1 MSKWRIK
8 GVKEGN
14 ITCKIVAVTPCTRK
28 HHILLMFSRYRFWTT
43 PSCLTIQRNLT
54 KFKCICL
61 KCVNVLIKCSRNHTQ
76 NLAQCFPI
84 EHKRKFS
91 THKDRRDAVMLACA
105 VSGPSDKQESVRYSN
120 LFLSISRLLFVCH
133 IVISLHKTSSS
144 VCVDSSVFRHNT
156 KTTSSRRPRRDCA
169 FFTPVLFHANIKPV
183 QRTLSSCRS
192 SAAGTLQQCGNT
204 LGSVPR

>member
-1 MSKWRIK
+1 
-8 GVKEGN
+8 
-14 ITCKIVAVTPCTRK
+14 
-28 HHILLMFSRYRFWTT
+28 
-43 PSCLTIQRNLT
+43 
-54 KFKCICL
+54 
-61 KCVNVLIKCSRNHTQ
+61 
-76 NLAQCFPI
+76 
-84 EHKRKFS
+84 
-91 THKDRRDAVMLACA
+91 MLACA

-183 QRTLSSCRS
+183 QRKLCSWNSATVRKHFRFSASLILVFQGQNKDQHEKAGGGGYQTPRRS
-192 SAAGTLQQCGNT
+192 QAVMKPAIFQLQNNT
-204 LGSVPR
+204 CQFELVTCTQHLLNYQVVYYSKAKLNF

>member
-1 MSKWRIK
+1 MFLYSVVGITLRILHN
-8 GVKEGN
+8 VFQLSIKE
-14 ITCKIVAVTPCTRK
+14 K
-28 HHILLMFSRYRFWTT
+28 L
-43 PSCLTIQRNLT
+43 
-54 KFKCICL
+54 
-61 KCVNVLIKCSRNHTQ
+61 
-76 NLAQCFPI
+76 
-84 EHKRKFS
+84 S

-105 VSGPSDKQESVRYSN
+105 VSDPSDKQESVRYSN

-144 VCVDSSVFRHNT
+144 VYVDSSVFCHNT

-169 FFTPVLFHANIKPV
+169 FFTPVLFHANIKLV

-192 SAAGTLQQCGNT
+192 TAAGTLQQCGNT